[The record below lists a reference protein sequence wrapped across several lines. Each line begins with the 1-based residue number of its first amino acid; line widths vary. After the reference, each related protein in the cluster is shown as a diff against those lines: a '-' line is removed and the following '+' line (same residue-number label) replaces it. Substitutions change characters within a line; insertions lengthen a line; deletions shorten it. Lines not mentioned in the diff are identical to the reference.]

1 MKFNLELTI
10 QILNNTPQVLS
21 SLLAGLP
28 DELIH
33 SNEGGDSWSPFDIVG
48 HLVHGEKG
56 DWITRTKKILDVDG
70 DKKFTPFDRIAQF
83 DEREG
88 KTVIDLLEEFSS
100 LRKAN
105 IEKLKSF
112 NIDDDMLKM
121 TGSHPEFG
129 TVTLQ
134 QLLATWTA
142 HDLTHISQ
150 ITRVLAKQ
158 NKEQMGPWVEYF
170 NIMK

>member
-1 MKFNLELTI
+1 MKFSLELTI

-21 SLLAGLP
+21 SLFAGLP
-28 DELIH
+28 DELTH
-33 SNEGGDSWSPFDIVG
+33 SNEGGDTWCPFDILG
-48 HLVHGEKG
+48 HLVHGEKR
-56 DWITRTKKILDVDG
+56 DWITRVKKIIAIDN
-70 DKKFTPFDRIAQF
+70 DKKFEPVDRFAQF

-88 KTVIDLLEEFSS
+88 KTVSGLLEEFST
-100 LRKAN
+100 LRKSN

-112 NIDDDMLKM
+112 NINNDMLKK

-142 HDLTHISQ
+142 HDLAHISQ

-158 NKEQMGPWVEYF
+158 HKEEMGPWVTYF
-170 NIMK
+170 NLLK